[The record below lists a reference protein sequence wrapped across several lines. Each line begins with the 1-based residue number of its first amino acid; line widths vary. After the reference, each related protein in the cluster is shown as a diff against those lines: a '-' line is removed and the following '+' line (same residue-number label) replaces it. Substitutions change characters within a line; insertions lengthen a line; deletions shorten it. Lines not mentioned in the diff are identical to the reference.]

1 MIWTDKIRQVKI
13 ALMSAAVLIAGVSLV
28 VSHFLVK
35 DLAREERRRMEIW
48 AEAIRTLSV
57 AESDADLNLVLKVLE
72 QMKSRTTHWVRET
85 GWRRL
90 WGKTNVAV

>member
-1 MIWTDKIRQVKI
+1 MKE
-13 ALMSAAVLIAGVSLV
+13 G
-28 VSHFLVK
+28 K
-35 DLAREERRRMEIW
+35 D
-48 AEAIRTLSV
+48 
-57 AESDADLNLVLKVLE
+57 LVLKVLE